1 METKKITKKFERKV
15 ILMKKM
21 LFIDEITKES
31 FEECLELQDR
41 FLIND
46 KEDIFF
52 FRITRLSDGRFILKI
67 YQEDLR

>member
-1 METKKITKKFERKV
+1 
-15 ILMKKM
+15 M
-21 LFIDEITKES
+21 LFIDEIEKNS
-31 FEECLELQDR
+31 IEECLELQDS

-52 FRITRLSDGRFILKI
+52 FRITRLSDGIFILKI